1 MAKKSNKRAMKAAPS
16 TILNRRARFDYQL
29 GEEVVAGLI
38 LTGPEVRAAREG
50 HVQLKG
56 AFVSLRGG
64 ELWLNNTSFS
74 LKINQRG
81 LASARTVDTTARK
94 LLVSRRQIE
103 HFMAAKQQGMTIVP
117 TKLLTNG
124 KYIKIVIALGKGKKN
139 YDKRQTIKRRD
150 QERDTKRMLS
160 GR

>member
-1 MAKKSNKRAMKAAPS
+1 MAKKSNKRTTKAAPS

-56 AFVSLRGG
+56 AFVSLRAG

-150 QERDTKRMLS
+150 QEREARRS
-160 GR
+160 IAQR

>member
-1 MAKKSNKRAMKAAPS
+1 MSKKPS
-16 TILNRRARFDYQL
+16 HSQKSQKPATILNRRARFDYQL

-81 LASARTVDTTARK
+81 LASARTVDTTDRK